1 MLTCPEAK
9 PGVLNFHVV
18 PYWRLEAS
26 DTFEN
31 LYENWAKP
39 TLSAVVDELSPNSPR
54 RFSFD
59 QLRRKLL
66 CLSKKTKK
74 KQRASRASLSR
85 AVAAMSRALPVDQAY
100 DQAAFPTTS
109 SEELRSASE
118 HPTNRPC
125 VLLPQ
130 SVRVKLEPAMAP
142 RERTFIMVKP
152 DGVQRG
158 LVGEIIAR
166 FENRGYKLVALKFM
180 MAGDALLKEHYDD
193 LAGKPFFNGLIKFM
207 QTGPCVPM
215 VWEGANAILTGRDMI
230 GATNPLQAKLGTVR
244 GDYCIQVGRNLI
256 HGSDSVESAKKE
268 IALWFKESEL
278 VDWKPQM
285 ESLLY
290 E

>member
-1 MLTCPEAK
+1 
-9 PGVLNFHVV
+9 
-18 PYWRLEAS
+18 
-26 DTFEN
+26 
-31 LYENWAKP
+31 
-39 TLSAVVDELSPNSPR
+39 
-54 RFSFD
+54 
-59 QLRRKLL
+59 
-66 CLSKKTKK
+66 
-74 KQRASRASLSR
+74 
-85 AVAAMSRALPVDQAY
+85 MSRATELDNKATQVGSPRTSVEEQ
-100 DQAAFPTTS
+100 PSS
-109 SEELRSASE
+109 SERPA
-118 HPTNRPC
+118 HPTR
-125 VLLPQ
+125 VVLPQ
-130 SVRVKLEPAMAP
+130 SILVEFEPAMAP

-158 LVGEIIAR
+158 LVGEVIAR

-180 MAGDALLKEHYDD
+180 MAGEALLKEHYAD
-193 LAGKPFFNGLIKFM
+193 LAGKPFFNGLVKFM
-207 QTGPCVPM
+207 QTGPVVPM

-285 ESLLY
+285 ESQLY

>member
-1 MLTCPEAK
+1 
-9 PGVLNFHVV
+9 
-18 PYWRLEAS
+18 
-26 DTFEN
+26 
-31 LYENWAKP
+31 
-39 TLSAVVDELSPNSPR
+39 
-54 RFSFD
+54 
-59 QLRRKLL
+59 
-66 CLSKKTKK
+66 
-74 KQRASRASLSR
+74 
-85 AVAAMSRALPVDQAY
+85 MSRALPVDQAY

>member
-1 MLTCPEAK
+1 
-9 PGVLNFHVV
+9 
-18 PYWRLEAS
+18 
-26 DTFEN
+26 
-31 LYENWAKP
+31 
-39 TLSAVVDELSPNSPR
+39 
-54 RFSFD
+54 
-59 QLRRKLL
+59 
-66 CLSKKTKK
+66 
-74 KQRASRASLSR
+74 
-85 AVAAMSRALPVDQAY
+85 MSRALPVDEAA
-100 DQAAFPTTS
+100 QAAHPTTS
-109 SEELRSASE
+109 SEEQRSASE
-118 HPTNRPC
+118 RPSNRPC
-125 VLLPQ
+125 AVLPQ
-130 SVRVKLEPAMAP
+130 SVRVEFKPTMAP

-158 LVGEIIAR
+158 LVGDIIAR

-180 MAGDALLKEHYDD
+180 MAGEAVLKEHYAD
-193 LAGKPFFNGLIKFM
+193 LADRPFFNGLVKFM
-207 QTGPCVPM
+207 QTGPVVPM